1 MERRLFQCPPAGGS
15 HGKDAVF
22 GNTKKHPDYVRVL
35 FVQAPP
41 IRLSGVLYRLWGSTG
56 LLRWALRPA
65 CMLRCTSSSKALA
78 ARAMMG
84 MVPASDGSA
93 VYSAAARRI
102 SAISR
107 R

>member
-1 MERRLFQCPPAGGS
+1 MSPGKRLSWEGCRLRQ
-15 HGKDAVF
+15 H
-22 GNTKKHPDYVRVL
+22 KKAPINYVRVL

-84 MVPASDGSA
+84 MGPASDGPA